1 MNGSRV
7 ARRGLSITSHDSNIM
22 STKFQ
27 CPTCG
32 KDRPLSERV
41 PGERLRASIRERMR
55 ADNPGWN
62 GAATCRSD
70 VRACRM
76 LLVREALEEQHGRV
90 GELDALVLARMER
103 NLLLSNRSDSAPSSV
118 GDRVAD
124 RVASFG
130 GSWTFLGIF
139 AIVMLTWMAVN
150 IVLAVRAFDPYPFIL
165 LNLVLSCLA
174 AVQAPVIMMSQ
185 NRQAAKDRAEA
196 EHDYQVN
203 LKAELEVQMLH
214 EKLDHLI
221 FEEWHRLLEIQA
233 IQMEMLEDL
242 AASRRSVG

>member
-1 MNGSRV
+1 
-7 ARRGLSITSHDSNIM
+7 
-22 STKFQ
+22 
-27 CPTCG
+27 
-32 KDRPLSERV
+32 
-41 PGERLRASIRERMR
+41 
-55 ADNPGWN
+55 
-62 GAATCRSD
+62 
-70 VRACRM
+70 M

-203 LKAELEVQMLH
+203 LKAELEVQ
-214 EKLDHLI
+214 
-221 FEEWHRLLEIQA
+221 
-233 IQMEMLEDL
+233 
-242 AASRRSVG
+242 